1 MVEVERC
8 RDIALPAG
16 GSVRLS
22 GDALLVYEA
31 VEHGCKRRADV
42 TRAEALETV
51 SAWIHRPAVTH
62 AWSGRFSELVKLGVL
77 EEAPEKRDDRHT
89 IALRAATG
97 RASRVKAWRLPVG
110 QQMRIAA

>member
-1 MVEVERC
+1 MVETETS
-8 RDIALPAG
+8 RDIAVPAG
-16 GSVRLS
+16 GTVRLS
-22 GDALLVYEA
+22 GDALMVYEA
-31 VEHGCKRRADV
+31 IEHGCRRRPDV

-51 SAWIHRPAVTH
+51 SAWLGRPAVTH

-77 EEAPEKRDDRHT
+77 EEAAEKRDDRHT
-89 IALRAATG
+89 LALRAATG